1 MKDLGKPKY
10 RSLLQLEHLHSYI
23 MVYYVVY
30 IQNILEKFIVDKSC
44 TSITLMV
51 VHSLDIEKD
60 ILDQEMME
68 MKYWDSTFH
77 NAIGSTKHNWL
88 VLKNILRYH
97 QGIKHFVLVFQFHRN
112 VNTDII
118 GYIDQIPTMSDR
130 RQA

>member
-10 RSLLQLEHLHSYI
+10 RSLLQLEHIHSYI
-23 MVYYVVY
+23 MVHHVVY

-68 MKYWDSTFH
+68 MKYWDSKFH

-88 VLKNILRYH
+88 VLKNI
-97 QGIKHFVLVFQFHRN
+97 F
-112 VNTDII
+112 
-118 GYIDQIPTMSDR
+118 
-130 RQA
+130 